1 SSISTDS
8 LLLLIGKSLPLQRT
22 RKLAMT
28 YSHTQIA
35 QYLRCPRSYRY
46 RYLDGWKEKD
56 SRATL
61 LFGRCFEQA
70 LGAYFRREDS
80 AAALFTEW
88 AKYQQTQLE
97 YSHGDNWENM
107 FRQGVQLLERLAQ
120 DDRIEIS
127 RPSRNMQIK
136 LVRALP
142 NGNDFVAYID
152 AIGKL
157 DGNRCLHEWKTTTSR
172 YPEEPNG

>member
-1 SSISTDS
+1 MD
-8 LLLLIGKSLPLQRT
+8 LLLRPIGRSLRLQRA
-22 RKLAMT
+22 RKRVMT

-46 RYLDGWKEKD
+46 RYLEGWKEKD

-61 LFGRCFEQA
+61 LFGRSFAKA
-70 LGAYFRREDS
+70 LGAYFRKEDS
-80 AAALFTEW
+80 TAALFTEW
-88 AKYQQTQLE
+88 VEYQQTQLE
-97 YSHGDNWENM
+97 YSHGDSWERM

-136 LVRALP
+136 LVRSLP

-152 AIGKL
+152 A
-157 DGNRCLHEWKTTTSR
+157 
-172 YPEEPNG
+172 

>member
-1 SSISTDS
+1 MGRVCASDAA
-8 LLLLIGKSLPLQRT
+8 KR
-22 RKLAMT
+22 AMT
-28 YSHTQIA
+28 YSYSQIA

-80 AAALFTEW
+80 TAALFSEW
-88 AKYQQTQLE
+88 AKHQQAQLD
-97 YSHGDNWENM
+97 YSHGESWERM
-107 FRQGVQLLERLAQ
+107 FRQGVQMLERLAQ

-127 RPSRNMQIK
+127 RPNRNMQVK
-136 LVRALP
+136 LVRPL
-142 NGNDFVAYID
+142 
-152 AIGKL
+152 
-157 DGNRCLHEWKTTTSR
+157 
-172 YPEEPNG
+172 

>member
-1 SSISTDS
+1 M
-8 LLLLIGKSLPLQRT
+8 IGKSLPLQRT

-28 YSHTQIA
+28 YSYTQIA

-80 AAALFTEW
+80 SAAPSVVTSKPANGGQGKTGQRRWPGTWFFYPVFT
-88 AKYQQTQLE
+88 
-97 YSHGDNWENM
+97 
-107 FRQGVQLLERLAQ
+107 
-120 DDRIEIS
+120 
-127 RPSRNMQIK
+127 
-136 LVRALP
+136 
-142 NGNDFVAYID
+142 
-152 AIGKL
+152 
-157 DGNRCLHEWKTTTSR
+157 
-172 YPEEPNG
+172 

>member
-1 SSISTDS
+1 
-8 LLLLIGKSLPLQRT
+8 LLLPEAK
-22 RKLAMT
+22 KLVMT
-28 YSHTQIA
+28 YSYTQIA

-80 AAALFTEW
+80 AAALFAGW
-88 AKYQQTQLE
+88 AKYQDAQLE
-97 YSHGDNWENM
+97 YSHGDSWERM

-120 DDRIEIS
+120 DDRTRS
-127 RPSRNMQIK
+127 ANPAATCRPSWC
-136 LVRALP
+136 VRFQMETILSP
-142 NGNDFVAYID
+142 
-152 AIGKL
+152 
-157 DGNRCLHEWKTTTSR
+157 TSM
-172 YPEEPNG
+172 P

>member
-1 SSISTDS
+1 
-8 LLLLIGKSLPLQRT
+8 
-22 RKLAMT
+22 MT
-28 YSHTQIA
+28 YSYTQIA

-46 RYLDGWKEKD
+46 RYLEGWKEKD

-88 AKYQQTQLE
+88 AKYQEEQLE
-97 YSHGDNWENM
+97 YSHGDTWERM

-120 DDRIEIS
+120 DDRIQVCH
-127 RPSRNMQIK
+127 PQQKMQVK
-136 LVRALP
+136 LLRSLP
-142 NGNDFVAYID
+142 NGSQFVAY
-152 AIGKL
+152 
-157 DGNRCLHEWKTTTSR
+157 
-172 YPEEPNG
+172 